1 MKRGEA
7 LKDPN
12 RALIHDI
19 TGGYKVRRSLHRNL
33 RGIVSSGSR
42 NLISSSVCMILIE
55 VIEKRGER
63 FAREEEECR
72 RLRADDWWDISV
84 MRVLS

>member
-1 MKRGEA
+1 MRRN
-7 LKDPN
+7 LWLLQN
-12 RALIHDI
+12 
-19 TGGYKVRRSLHRNL
+19 GYKVRRSFHRNL
-33 RGIVSSGSR
+33 RGIASAESR

-63 FAREEEECR
+63 LAREEECR
-72 RLRADDWWDISV
+72 RLKADDWWDISV

>member
-1 MKRGEA
+1 MGEVLKSPRIA
-7 LKDPN
+7 RANLRPLKD
-12 RALIHDI
+12 
-19 TGGYKVRRSLHRNL
+19 GYKVRRSFHRNL
-33 RGIVSSGSR
+33 RGIASAESR

-63 FAREEEECR
+63 WAREGECC